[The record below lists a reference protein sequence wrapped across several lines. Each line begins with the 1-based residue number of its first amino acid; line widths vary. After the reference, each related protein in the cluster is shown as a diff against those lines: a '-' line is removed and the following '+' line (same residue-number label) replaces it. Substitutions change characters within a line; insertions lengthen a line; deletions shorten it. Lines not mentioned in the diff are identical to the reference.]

1 MYNCNK
7 SNHQSDKF
15 AYCICQ
21 EPTTVSDNIFTSL
34 SVCMHDPTNICSVIC
49 QRYHKKQMASL
60 SMLIDKVILIPEL
73 LKAYGRTLIE
83 VHIM

>member
-1 MYNCNK
+1 
-7 SNHQSDKF
+7 
-15 AYCICQ
+15 
-21 EPTTVSDNIFTSL
+21 
-34 SVCMHDPTNICSVIC
+34 
-49 QRYHKKQMASL
+49 MASL